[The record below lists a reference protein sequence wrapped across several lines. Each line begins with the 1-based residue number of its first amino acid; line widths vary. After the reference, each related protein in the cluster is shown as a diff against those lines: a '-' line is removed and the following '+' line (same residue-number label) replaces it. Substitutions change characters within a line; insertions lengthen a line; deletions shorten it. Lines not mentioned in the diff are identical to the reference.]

1 MKRQVTIT
9 LLSLRMLK
17 KNAARLANTVDIL
30 VLQNSELKESVL
42 GDKIVNHLLSSNLY
56 IDVEGVLYGVPI
68 DCGNSF

>member
-56 IDVEGVLYGVPI
+56 IDVEGVLYGVPA